1 MDMMQPDPG
10 CTGAGLRCLSNQTTL
25 CETDASA
32 GCHDDVI
39 DDADIHKRESVSN
52 FPGDELVGRTG
63 LRHTAR
69 VIVRQ
74 DARRCISPKRFL
86 HDLTGMDARTI
97 DRASEEVLA
106 VDHPVPAIEI
116 YDGEDFVLKRSEA

>member
-10 CTGAGLRCLSNQTTL
+10 STGAGLRCLSNQTTL
-25 CETDASA
+25 CEADASA

-86 HDLTGMDARTI
+86 GGVNYFFRSRLSFLPVFGPHHRSPIGQPDA
-97 DRASEEVLA
+97 EGV
-106 VDHPVPAIEI
+106 
-116 YDGEDFVLKRSEA
+116 RSSC